1 METDKVSSVS
11 ERLQLLMDV
20 NHEQHDRPSGS
31 LLTHLIS
38 TLDQEITAPPTLA
51 EDAPSLQE
59 GAAER
64 TFTASSYYTS
74 FVPARPHADYFD
86 FDTEYNEKAKDLYGD
101 VEEAEAAAGRS
112 DTGVERRLE
121 TMEESTLEA
130 SPVGLPTDD
139 PSDDADQNVQM
150 ILDKLDTFKREFRH
164 LIKKMDEASL
174 VSRISGSATLPDMTA
189 RPRVMNTLVGE
200 IIDTLQSFVPQPS
213 RKRSRCNSDVGIAE
227 KDEESSLLDAVAKET
242 LEHDPCY
249 GVPNFGV
256 VLIKSPTTV
265 SQLWNEY
272 TKLPSEWALPDWF
285 DVASQQSSG
294 ANNARRPAILL
305 KRRTS
310 IRDLE
315 RIYGSSWRNGD
326 KNFSRQVNRRK
337 KIWHAIE
344 EGLESGIPLEE
355 CFRLL
360 ESYVKERGKGLS
372 WYYNGVPFKLAE
384 LRGGN

>member
-20 NHEQHDRPSGS
+20 NHEQHDRSSGS

-38 TLDQEITAPPTLA
+38 TLDQETTAPTTLI
-51 EDAPSLQE
+51 EEAPSPQ
-59 GAAER
+59 ASATER
-64 TFTASSYYTS
+64 TFTANSYYTS

-86 FDTEYNEKAKDLYGD
+86 FDTEYNEKAKDIYGD
-101 VEEAEAAAGRS
+101 VEEVEAAAGHS
-112 DTGVERRLE
+112 STGADRHHETLKESSLE
-121 TMEESTLEA
+121 LSLTEPLA
-130 SPVGLPTDD
+130 DD
-139 PSDDADQNVQM
+139 PPDDADQNVQM
-150 ILDKLDTFKREFRH
+150 ILDKLDTFKREFRL
-164 LIKKMDEASL
+164 LIQRMDEASL
-174 VSRISGSATLPDMTA
+174 VSRISGFETLPDMTA
-189 RPRVMNTLVGE
+189 RPRVMNTLVGD

-213 RKRSRCNSDVGIAE
+213 RKRSRRDSDVGIAE
-227 KDEESSLLDAVAKET
+227 KEEDDSLLDVVAKET
-242 LEHDPCY
+242 LENDPCY

-285 DVASQQSSG
+285 DVASQQSAAAST
-294 ANNARRPAILL
+294 ARKPAILL

-315 RIYGSSWRNGD
+315 RVYGSSWRNGD

-355 CFRLL
+355 CFTLL

-372 WYYNGVPFKLAE
+372 WYYNGVPFKLSD
-384 LRGGN
+384 LRARS